1 MSNLIKF
8 FINRPLVT
16 NLITAFIFLAG
27 LLTLPQMLVENFP
40 NVSFDAVVVSTVYP
54 GASAGDV
61 ETQVTNKLEK
71 ALDGL
76 SGFKEYRSVS
86 VESLSTIFIELSAD
100 LSEKEKRK
108 TIEKIKTNIDR
119 VADLPADAK
128 EPETIEMDFNLPI
141 YYLAVTHPQNDE
153 KKLRQAA
160 DILEKRIK
168 QVYGVSDVI
177 KYGYRDQE
185 VIVEIDPARAR
196 ASSITLGQ
204 VIMGIRNNHLNLPA
218 GDFRGKDKSA
228 WVRAIGEATQPK
240 DFDLQVIRS
249 NFDGSA
255 VRIGNIGSTR
265 LGYEKQDAIYQLDGK
280 PAILLS
286 VVRNEHGDTI
296 KISKKLKTLIEAFNA
311 EQKDTQ
317 IKAVIYNDF
326 SRYVKNRI
334 NVLSGNAWMG
344 FILVLIVLILFFDRW
359 TSLFIAMGIP
369 VALCIT
375 IIVMKFLGVSF
386 NAISLMGFLIVIG
399 MLVDDGVSI
408 SENIYRHLEMG
419 KNHVEAAVDG
429 LKEVAAPVM
438 LSIATT
444 VIAFL
449 PLAMMSGIIG
459 IIVKYAPLIV
469 IIALAASIVEAFF
482 LLPSH
487 IVEIQK
493 RKKNFKEKDFLIK
506 PLRERYTNSLKWIL
520 NRKYLALGFVAL
532 FFIFSIFMA
541 GKAIR
546 FVFIPEDIGEAFY
559 IETEAV
565 PGTTLEQ
572 NKKYLDEIEK
582 KIYTYPKDTIK
593 NVVTSIGA
601 AGLNNRDDVLKTGKN
616 LGQIIV
622 YLHPGNVRSK
632 KESDMMEEL
641 NQYLLKKP
649 QFKKIAITPESN
661 GPPTGKPIY
670 FQFRGP
676 DFDVLDKKARPIF
689 EYLKTLPGTKEL
701 DYSYESQNEE
711 IHLNIIQSQAA
722 RFGLTNQQITSEIR
736 AAFDGFIASSMK
748 VGNETV
754 DIRVKLKTGDIQN
767 LDQILDNVKV
777 DNGRGGLIPL
787 RQLVTVKEATGPSR
801 IAHEDTIRIVSIMGG
816 INIKKT
822 SASEV
827 IKKVQAK
834 FGDPFKGMPDYQ
846 MVIKGELKDT
856 NESMA
861 SLGAA
866 FLLALIANTFIL
878 IGFFNSMLLP
888 FIILAT
894 IPLSFIGI
902 ILVFFIHGMPLSFPA
917 IMGIVGLSGV
927 VVNNGIVLVTFI
939 EQLKAEGRIA
949 FDAVVE
955 GSVTR
960 LRPIILTSVTTVFG
974 LLPTAYGIGGY
985 DPFVKPLAL
994 AMAAGLAF
1002 ATLTTLYVIP
1012 ALYMVYQE
1020 EERIKRKVKS
1030 TLGGFLTHLP
1040 IKNILSGIL
1049 ERLKI
1054 ARS

>member
-1 MSNLIKF
+1 MTNLIKF

-16 NLITAFIFLAG
+16 NLITAFIFLSG
-27 LLTLPQMLVENFP
+27 IITMPFLLVENFP
-40 NVSFDAVVVSTVYP
+40 NVSFDAVLVTTVYP

-71 ALDGL
+71 ALDGV
-76 SGFKEYRSVS
+76 SGFKDFRSVS
-86 VESLSTIFIELSAD
+86 VESFSTIFIELSAD

-108 TIEKIKTNIDR
+108 TIEKIKTNIER
-119 VADLPADAK
+119 VSDLPSDAK
-128 EPETIEMDFNLPI
+128 ESEITEMDFNMPI

-153 KKLRQAA
+153 IKMRKAT
-160 DILEKRIK
+160 DILESRIK

-196 ASSITLGQ
+196 AASITLGQ
-204 VIMGIRNNHLNLPA
+204 VITAIRTNHLNLPA
-218 GDFRGKDKSA
+218 GDYQGQNKSA
-228 WVRAIGEATQPK
+228 WVRAIGEAAQPK
-240 DFDLQVIRS
+240 DFDLTVIRS

-255 VRIGNIGSTR
+255 VRIGGIGKTK
-265 LGYEKQDAIYQLDGK
+265 LDYEKLNTIYQLDGK
-280 PAILLS
+280 PAVLLS
-286 VVRNEHGDTI
+286 VVRNERGDTI
-296 KISKKLKTLIEAFNA
+296 KISKKLKAVIEKFNA
-311 EQKDTQ
+311 EQKDSQ
-317 IKAVIYNDF
+317 IKAVIYNDY
-326 SRYVKNRI
+326 SRYVSNRI
-334 NVLSGNAWMG
+334 SVLSGNAWMG
-344 FILVLIVLILFFDRW
+344 FILVFAVLILFFDRW
-359 TSLFIAMGIP
+359 TSLMIALGIP

-375 IIVMKFLGVSF
+375 VLMMKFLGVSF

-419 KNHVEAAVDG
+419 KDHLTAALDG
-429 LKEVAAPVM
+429 LKEVAAPVA

-444 VIAFL
+444 IIAFL
-449 PLAMMSGIIG
+449 PLAFMTGIIG
-459 IIVKYAPLIV
+459 KIVQYAPLIV
-469 IIALAASIVEAFF
+469 IIALGASVIEAFF

-493 RKKNFKEKDFLIK
+493 RKKNFKEKNFLIA
-506 PLRERYTNSLKWIL
+506 PLREKYTNSLKWVL
-520 NRKYLALGFVAL
+520 DRKYWAMLVVGL
-532 FFIFSIFMA
+532 FFIGSILMA

-546 FVFIPEDIGEAFY
+546 FVFVPEDIGEAFY
-559 IETEAV
+559 IETEAA
-565 PGTTLEQ
+565 PGITLEQ
-572 NKKYLDEIEK
+572 NQKYLKEVEK

-593 NVVTSIGA
+593 HVVTSIGA

-622 YLHPGNVRSK
+622 YLQPGDKRSK
-632 KESDMMEEL
+632 KQSELMEEI
-641 NQYLLKKP
+641 NQFLLKQP
-649 QFKKIAITPESN
+649 HFKKVSVAPEEN

-670 FQFRGP
+670 LQFRGP
-676 DFDVLDKKARPIF
+676 DFKVMDQKARPIYD
-689 EYLKTLPGTKEL
+689 YLKTIPGTKEL
-701 DYSYESQNEE
+701 NYSYESQNQEL
-711 IHLNIIQSQAA
+711 HLKINQTQAA
-722 RFGLTNQQITSEIR
+722 RFGLTNQQISAEIR
-736 AAFDGFIASSMK
+736 AAFDGFIAATMK

-777 DNGRGGLIPL
+777 DNNRGGLIPL
-787 RQLVTVKEATGPSR
+787 RQLVTVSETTGPSR
-801 IAHEDTIRIVSIMGG
+801 ISHEDTVRIVSIMGG
-816 INIKKT
+816 IDIKKT
-822 SASEV
+822 SAAEV
-827 IKKVQAK
+827 LKKVNQK
-834 FGDPFKGMPDYQ
+834 FGDPFKGMPEYE
-846 MVIKGELKDT
+846 MIIKGELQDT

-861 SLGAA
+861 SLGIS
-866 FLLALIANTFIL
+866 FMMALVANTFIL

-902 ILVFFIHGMPLSFPA
+902 IVVFFLHGQPLSFPA

-939 EQLKAEGRIA
+939 EQLKNEGKTA
-949 FDAVVE
+949 LEAVIE

-1002 ATLTTLYVIP
+1002 ATITTLYVIP
-1012 ALYMVYQE
+1012 SLYMIYQE
-1020 EERIKRKVKS
+1020 EERIKKKLKS
-1030 TLGGFLTHLP
+1030 TIGGLFGGLWQR
-1040 IKNILSGIL
+1040 I
-1049 ERLKI
+1049 RF